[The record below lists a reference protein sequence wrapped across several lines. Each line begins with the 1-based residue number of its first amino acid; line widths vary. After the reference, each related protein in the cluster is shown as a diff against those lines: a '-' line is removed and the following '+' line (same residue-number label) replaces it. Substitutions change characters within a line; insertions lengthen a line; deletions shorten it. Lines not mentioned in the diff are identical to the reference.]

1 MSLFA
6 FQTDGSGAPG
16 TGRTAPDS
24 GQPPGSPGSALPER
38 EWGLTAGQVVL
49 VVVAIVAACE
59 VIGAFG

>member
-6 FQTDGSGAPG
+6 FQTGGSGAPG
-16 TGRTAPDS
+16 AGRTAPEPE
-24 GQPPGSPGSALPER
+24 QPPANPGSALPER

-59 VIGAFG
+59 LIGALG